1 MSRELDAAALPLH
14 GLHLIEASAGTGKT
28 YNIALL
34 YLRLLLERGLG
45 VREIAV
51 VTFTDAA
58 TRELRARLRARLA
71 EALQRLRDAPCANPD
86 DLDAILA
93 PHRADPET
101 LARATTTLEAALT
114 GFDEAM
120 VSTLHGLCRQLLG
133 ELAFESGLPFIE
145 LDGTLNND
153 AALELVRDFWRRHLV
168 AEPVGIAREVLE
180 RWPDPQALTT
190 YLVQSQVLALAP
202 GSIDPVDPHALA
214 KASAALLAKAL
225 AQWRTLRASGKVA
238 KALAGLREAVAAKLL
253 SSAKEK
259 QYHADALA
267 RCATEIDAAV
277 ERAPDPRLLAPLDL
291 SCIESAYLDKAKK
304 QDWRPDPVLDEVA
317 RCVQVLV
324 ESSAALARAQVAAF
338 VFDVLAFVRAGLA
351 ARRERLRRFGFDDL
365 IRSVHEQ
372 LHGERGDA
380 IARRIA
386 ERLPAVL
393 VDEFQ
398 DTDPQQYA
406 ILRRIHAA
414 REDAA
419 LFLIGDP
426 KQAIYRFRGGDIF
439 TYRNAA
445 TAAGANRHTLRA
457 NWRSDARLIDAAN
470 AVFGRFENPFLYDFI
485 GFEDAKFP
493 ASRAGPAHWM
503 ADDAPLVVW
512 RLPDIVDDKGRRK
525 PWNVGDYSER
535 VLAETSRTIKA
546 LLREGREH
554 GDDALTI
561 AVLVNT
567 NRQAEQAAQVLSR
580 WRIPCDYL
588 SMASVYAGDE
598 ALELETLIAA
608 LCAPGDA
615 PVVRAAL
622 ATELIGETLASLLA
636 AKADLDA
643 WEAQLARIAQ
653 LRRRWIE
660 AGPYAAIAQCVQLAA
675 PRLLP
680 RWDGRRRVTNFLH
693 LAELLQHEAARR
705 GTPEELLRWF
715 SERRAEALARRGDG
729 HAEVLRPADDPGAV
743 QVLTIHRSKGLQYDA
758 VFAPFLLGMRWS
770 NPERVAEP
778 DEAVTWHDDDELRV
792 DIGGPDWVEHAVMHR
807 REQFAESL
815 RLAYVAITR
824 ARHRVWLAWAFAN
837 TGLHTKSCISPV
849 TWLWLR
855 GPDMDEPE
863 HLADLEPGGVDAA
876 LAALVDQSGKTIAIE
891 PIAVNPPAV
900 DDAPLAGAG
909 ADLVAPQFRGR
920 IDRRFETMSY
930 SRLFGGNLHAPAA
943 DHDETERSVVVVPAS
958 ESDAV
963 PQWPRGAAFGN
974 CMHEV
979 YEKIAFAELAAGAV
993 SPRLARICEDHGHEG
1008 PVEQRTIAAMAQA
1021 TVVTELLP
1029 GSGLRLAT
1037 LAGGE
1042 ARPELEFLFPL
1053 GGARLDA
1060 LERIL
1065 AREPR
1070 HARAPG
1076 ELSARR
1082 AEVAGLMTGFIDL
1095 VLRQDGRYYV
1105 LDYKTNLLG
1114 ASRADYA
1121 ATRLP
1126 AAIRAHDYD
1135 LQYLIYL
1142 VALQRFLR
1150 ARLGADYDYER
1161 HVGGALYLFVRGMRE
1176 GDSAGIHHDRPARE
1190 LIDALDAWC
1199 AGDPR

>member
-1 MSRELDAAALPLH
+1 MSRELDAATLPLH

-58 TRELRARLRARLA
+58 TRELRARLRSRVA
-71 EALQRLRDAPCANPD
+71 EALQRLREPPRAMPD

-93 PHRADPET
+93 AHRVDGES
-101 LARATTTLEAALT
+101 LARATATLEAALT

-145 LDGTLNND
+145 LDGASVND
-153 AALELVRDFWRRHLV
+153 AVLELVRDFWRKHLV
-168 AEPVGIAREVLE
+168 AEPVPIAREVLE
-180 RWPDPQALTT
+180 RWRDPQALTA
-190 YLVQSQVLALAP
+190 YLVRSQVLALAP
-202 GSIDPVDPHALA
+202 QNIDPPNAAALA
-214 KASAALLAKAL
+214 EASAARLAKAL
-225 AQWRTLRASGKVA
+225 AQWRSLRASGKVA
-238 KALAGLREAVAAKLL
+238 KAFAGLREAVAGKLL
-253 SSAKEK
+253 SSAKDTPH
-259 QYHADALA
+259 HADALA
-267 RCATEIDAAV
+267 RCAAEIEDAI
-277 ERAPDPRLLAPLDL
+277 ERAPDPRLLAPLDM
-291 SCIESAYLDKAKK
+291 SCIEDAYLEKAKK
-304 QDWRPDPVLDEVA
+304 QGWRPDAALDDVA

-324 ESSAALARAQVAAF
+324 ESSATLARARVAAF
-338 VFDVLAFVRAGLA
+338 IFDVLAFVRDGLA

-372 LHGERGDA
+372 LHGERGEA
-380 IARRIA
+380 IASRIA

-406 ILRRIHAA
+406 ILQRIHAA

-445 TAAGANRHTLRA
+445 TAAGANRHTLRE

-470 AVFGRFENPFLYDFI
+470 AVFGHSGNPFLYDFI

-493 ASRAGPAHWM
+493 VSRAGPAHWM
-503 ADDAPLVVW
+503 ANDAPLVVW
-512 RLPDIVDDKGRRK
+512 RMPDRIDDKGK
-525 PWNVGDYSER
+525 CKAWTVP
-535 VLAETSRTIKA
+535 VLAERLLAETGREIKA
-546 LLREGREH
+546 LLRRARER
-554 GDDALTI
+554 GDGSLTV

-580 WRIPCDYL
+580 WHIPCDYL

-598 ALELETLIAA
+598 ALELLTLIAA

-622 ATELIGETLASLLA
+622 ATELLGETLESLLA

-653 LRRRWIE
+653 MRRRWLE
-660 AGPYAAIAQCVQLAA
+660 AGPYAAIAQCVQRAA
-675 PRLLP
+675 ARLLP

-705 GTPEELLRWF
+705 STPEELLRWL
-715 SERRAEALARRGDG
+715 SERRAEALAQQGDG
-729 HAEVLRPADDPGAV
+729 HAELMRPADDPGAV

-758 VFAPFLLGMRWS
+758 VFAPFLLGTRWS

-778 DEAVTWHDDDELRV
+778 DEAVAWHDDDELRI
-792 DIGGPDWVEHAVMHR
+792 DIGGPHWVEHALMHR

-824 ARHRVWLAWAFAN
+824 ARYRVWLAWAFAN
-837 TGLHTKSCISPV
+837 TGKNTTSCISPLA
-849 TWLWLR
+849 WLWLR
-855 GPDMDEPE
+855 ANDMHEPE
-863 HLADLEPGGVDAA
+863 HLEELEPAAADKA
-876 LAALVDQSGKTIAIE
+876 LATLAAQSGGTIAIQ
-891 PIAVNPPAV
+891 PITT
-900 DDAPLAGAG
+900 DAPAIDDKPLESADD
-909 ADLVAPQFRGR
+909 DLVAPQFRGR

-930 SRLFGGNLHAPAA
+930 SRLFAGNPHAPAA
-943 DHDETERSVVVVPAS
+943 DHDETEPSVVVMPVG

-979 YEKIAFAELAAGAV
+979 YEKIAFAELALGAV
-993 SPRLARICEDHGHEG
+993 PPRLVRICEDHGHG
-1008 PVEQRTIAAMAQA
+1008 PAEQRTIAAMARA
-1021 TVVTELLP
+1021 TVATELLP
-1029 GSGLRLAT
+1029 SSGLRLAT
-1037 LAGGE
+1037 LAPGE
-1042 ARPELEFLFPL
+1042 ALAELEFLFPL
-1053 GGARLDA
+1053 EGARLDH

-1065 AREPR
+1065 ALEPR
-1070 HARAPG
+1070 HARAVG

-1095 VLRQDGRYYV
+1095 VLRWEGRYYV

-1114 ASRADYA
+1114 ATRADYA
-1121 ATRLP
+1121 ASRLP
-1126 AAIRAHDYD
+1126 SAIRAHDYD

-1176 GDSAGIHHDRPARE
+1176 GDTAGIHHDRPARA
-1190 LIDALDAWC
+1190 LIDAIDAWC
-1199 AGDPR
+1199 AGDAR